1 MSKSI
6 VIAIDVW
13 PQTDRMLVESIIRI
27 TNLIKPEAFLLATY
41 GKDGKRPEY
50 QNYHPFIKD
59 RIQVYTEEL
68 IPETYKNGDF
78 KSNFTNRH
86 IDKKS
91 LQNILLLEKS
101 FDFDNIIMMGGA
113 WNQCVHHRSYG
124 IFNLKQALPDKD
136 ILVNKDTII
145 PRQNFSGKETYI
157 NGIRFVHVQNN
168 WHI

>member
-91 LQNILLLEKS
+91 LQNILLLEKLYVKS
-101 FDFDNIIMMGGA
+101 VLSAIPSSCLSNFLTTFTTVPVDSLNK
-113 WNQCVHHRSYG
+113 RS
-124 IFNLKQALPDKD
+124 KQ
-136 ILVNKDTII
+136 
-145 PRQNFSGKETYI
+145 
-157 NGIRFVHVQNN
+157 
-168 WHI
+168 

>member
-6 VIAIDVW
+6 VIAIDIW
-13 PQTDRMLVESIIRI
+13 PGLHSKTVSSIIKI
-27 TNLIKPEAFLLATY
+27 TNIIQPEAFLLATY
-41 GKDGKRPEY
+41 GKDGKRPEC

-68 IPETYKNGDF
+68 IPETYKNRDF
-78 KSNFTNRH
+78 KNNFTNRH

-124 IFNLKQALPDKD
+124 IFNLKQALPNKN
-136 ILVNKDTII
+136 ILVNEDTVV
-145 PRQNFSGKETYI
+145 PRQNFTGKETHI
-157 NGIRFVHVQNN
+157 NEIRFVHV
-168 WHI
+168 

>member
-13 PQTDRMLVESIIRI
+13 PQTNRVLVESIIRI

-68 IPETYKNGDF
+68 IPETYKNRDF

-124 IFNLKQALPDKD
+124 IFNLKQALPHKN
-136 ILVNKDTII
+136 IIVNENCVS
-145 PRQNFSGKETYI
+145 PRLNLSGKETHI
-157 NGIRFVHVQNN
+157 NGIRFVHV
-168 WHI
+168 